1 MTRWR
6 LKSNETTEDGTSQT
20 KWLRKNNLIR
30 PGVYIP
36 RESWQRFEMALQ
48 VENYRRAEDG
58 KPPISRTDVIQAF
71 IDKWSEK
78 RLDPG
83 RLI

>member
-1 MTRWR
+1 M
-6 LKSNETTEDGTSQT
+6 SDVNVESGTSQT
-20 KWLRKNNLIR
+20 KWLKKNNLIR

-48 VENYRRAEDG
+48 VENFRRAEDG
-58 KPPISRTDVIQAF
+58 KAPVSRTDIIQAF
-71 IDKWSEK
+71 IEQWSER

-83 RLI
+83 SIL

>member
-1 MTRWR
+1 MSDV
-6 LKSNETTEDGTSQT
+6 KAEGSTTQT

-48 VENYRRAEDG
+48 VENFRRAEDG
-58 KPPISRTDVIQAF
+58 KAPVSRTDIIQAF
-71 IDKWSEK
+71 IKKWSEK
-78 RLDPG
+78 RLNDPDYAA
-83 RLI
+83 